1 MALRQLFNTCLY
13 IELGIANIY
22 KYFSI
27 MQYIVLNFLKLFFE
41 AKKREPNGSPFYIYA
56 LKY

>member
-1 MALRQLFNTCLY
+1 MALRHLYNTRLY

-27 MQYIVLNFLKLFFE
+27 MQYMVVYFLKIFF
-41 AKKREPNGSPFYIYA
+41 KQ
-56 LKY
+56 

>member
-1 MALRQLFNTCLY
+1 MALRQLYNTRLN

-27 MQYIVLNFLKLFFE
+27 MQCMVVLFF
-41 AKKREPNGSPFYIYA
+41 
-56 LKY
+56 KYFFKQ

>member
-1 MALRQLFNTCLY
+1 MALRHLYNTRLY

-27 MQYIVLNFLKLFFE
+27 MQYLVVNILKIILKH
-41 AKKREPNGSPFYIYA
+41 KKRGAKWLPFNIFVN
-56 LKY
+56 KY